1 MNKQS
6 NKSGKVVLIIVILV
20 IILAGAGAAWYWFMY
35 IPEQEAKEK
44 ARLEQLAK
52 EEAERKARE
61 AEEAKQAKYDD
72 FIKNADSEFQAEN
85 WENAKSIYSE
95 ALTMYPEQEYPQDQ
109 ISIIDAKLD
118 EIAAIEAAKP
128 GTIDMLRTATGRYYI
143 ILSSS
148 IDDDLA
154 MDFAK
159 KLAKKKINVN
169 ILQTRDEKHTYFA
182 VSPANFDTREEAE
195 AALSDY
201 SQYGNGLWVLRY

>member
-20 IILAGAGAAWYWFMY
+20 IVLAGAGAAWYWFMY

-44 ARLEQLAK
+44 ARLEQLAR
-52 EEAERKARE
+52 EEAEKKARE

-72 FIKNADSEFQAEN
+72 FIQKADSEFQAEN

-95 ALTMYPEQEYPQDQ
+95 ALSMYPEQEYPQDQ
-109 ISIIDAKLD
+109 IALIDAKLA
-118 EIAAIEAAKP
+118 ELAAIEAAKP
-128 GTIDMLRTATGRYYI
+128 GTIDMLSRATGRYYVV
-143 ILSSS
+143 LSSS

-159 KLAKKKINVN
+159 KLAKEKINVN
-169 ILQTRDEKHTYFA
+169 ILQTKDDKHTYFA
-182 VSPANFDTREEAE
+182 VSPANFDTWDEAE
-195 AALSDY
+195 AALTDY
-201 SQYGNGLWVLRY
+201 SQYGSGLWVLKY